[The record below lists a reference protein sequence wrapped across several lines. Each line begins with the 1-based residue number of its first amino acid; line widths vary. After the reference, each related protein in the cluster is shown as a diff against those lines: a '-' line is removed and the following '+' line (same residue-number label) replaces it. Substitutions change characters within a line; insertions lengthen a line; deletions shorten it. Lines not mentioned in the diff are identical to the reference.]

1 MKIFKIFIIKVLGI
15 FTWIFGCG
23 FVLHTIIKLELEQ
36 KTDLDVETKRKIFA
50 FADTLANG
58 MARNFRYSLSLVFCS
73 YMFSVLVLRDYFTW
87 ANPLLVIGFL
97 FFSGIMVSVLNFKIE
112 GLKEALENKDED
124 KQN

>member
-1 MKIFKIFIIKVLGI
+1 MEIFKKYIIKVLGI

-36 KTDLDVETKRKIFA
+36 KTDLDIETKRKIFA

-58 MARNFRYSLSLVFCS
+58 MARNFRYSLSMIFCS
-73 YMFSVLVLRDYFTW
+73 YMFSILVVRDYFTW

-97 FFSGIMVSVLNFKIE
+97 FFSGTMASALNFKIE
-112 GLKEALENKDED
+112 GLKEVLENKDA
-124 KQN
+124 K